1 MEELSNR
8 FKIFSSIITGLFISS
23 NIIFMILFIILL
35 NKPIDIIFS
44 VINCSFIILGLLFS
58 MFHII
63 FENRLFKVLSDNFL
77 IISFV
82 FLIFILLF
90 NNFFIFNKWLL
101 FSIIIFISFITMVL
115 NSISTRIFGIY
126 TSIINIF
133 FLIVLCILYLN
144 VFSRS
149 FMLFGL
155 SVVSLIV
162 CIIFNLLYDKYKYN
176 YFYSIIFYYLFTV
189 INYII
194 IFVYL

>member
-1 MEELSNR
+1 
-8 FKIFSSIITGLFISS
+8 
-23 NIIFMILFIILL
+23 
-35 NKPIDIIFS
+35 
-44 VINCSFIILGLLFS
+44 

-155 SVVSLIV
+155 SIVSLIV